1 MVKTNNTKDVTSL
14 RLLLYNEPPKVMSE
28 IKDLTEIENFTSLT
42 HLEINGDHDVGS
54 ELATLDLRKSIAL
67 KELYF
72 DYSYS
77 GLVEAL
83 DLSKIIALEILS
95 CRV

>member
-14 RLLLYNEPPKVMSE
+14 WLLLYNEPPKVMSE

-54 ELATLDLRKSIAL
+54 KLAVLDLT
-67 KELYF
+67 
-72 DYSYS
+72 
-77 GLVEAL
+77 
-83 DLSKIIALEILS
+83 KIIALKYLYLDNHFS
-95 CRV
+95 V